1 MTIVARQQV
10 RVVTA
15 DAYFGLPLAG
25 VPAVP
30 MTMTMT
36 KRWTAESLS
45 GTSIPNI
52 VVVDDPATPITLAPS
67 A

>member
-1 MTIVARQQV
+1 MTIFARQQV
-10 RVVTA
+10 RFVTA
-15 DAYFGLPLAG
+15 DAHSGLPLAG
-25 VPAVP
+25 VPAVL
-30 MTMTMT
+30 MTMT

-52 VVVDDPATPITLAPS
+52 VVVDDPATRITLAPS

>member
-1 MTIVARQQV
+1 MTIFARQQV
-10 RVVTA
+10 RFVTA
-15 DAYFGLPLAG
+15 DAHSGLPLAG

-30 MTMTMT
+30 MTMT